1 MSFDIDTAKQV
12 GGACLATMGAMVGII
27 YKGTVSRVKKVEV
40 AVATKADN
48 SELLRQRDSVA
59 ELFRDQKTM
68 SKDMSDGFLSL
79 TNGMRDMELR
89 IIDRIDRGRG

>member
-1 MSFDIDTAKQV
+1 VD
-12 GGACLATMGAMVGII
+12 
-27 YKGTVSRVKKVEV
+27 
-40 AVATKADN
+40 
-48 SELLRQRDSVA
+48 